1 MKMNMKKVIMMI
13 VMTMIIGVSV
23 FAQTEVRNYKCKEE
37 RPTKLYIVY
46 ITEYDTNSLEISTT
60 TTSYY
65 YYGGEIEFIDYKTIY
80 VDFSSK
86 EDMDNNYED
95 WKNYSASEIVDAINK
110 LFNNNPEVFRY
121 SSFDGVYIGEFN
133 YNENK

>member
-23 FAQTEVRNYKCKEE
+23 FAKTEVKNYKCKEE

-46 ITEYDTNSLEISTT
+46 ITEYDTNLLEISTT

-65 YYGGEIEFIDYKTIY
+65 YSGEIEFIDYKTIY

-95 WKNYSASEIVDAINK
+95 WKNYSASEIVDAINE

-121 SSFDGVYIGEFN
+121 CSYDGVYTGKFN